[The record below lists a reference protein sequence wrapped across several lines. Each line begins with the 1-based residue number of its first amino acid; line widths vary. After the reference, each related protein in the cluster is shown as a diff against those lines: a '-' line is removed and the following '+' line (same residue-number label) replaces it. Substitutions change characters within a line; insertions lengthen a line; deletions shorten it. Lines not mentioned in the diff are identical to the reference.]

1 MTPKITAFITQ
12 LQDFTDDQKASLA
25 DKLDNFAKSLAWLD
39 ARRNLFGRFDM
50 GDERVDQVAELA
62 ANCADWFLSGPQFIM
77 AGEAA
82 MLAALELLDGEI
94 EPYFLGM
101 FGLDRDALQTVQT
114 TSATKKRRR

>member
-12 LQDFTDDQKASLA
+12 LQDFTDDQKVSLA
-25 DKLDNFAKSLAWLD
+25 DKLDTFAKSLAWLD
-39 ARRNLFGRFDM
+39 ARRNLFGRFDT

-94 EPYFLGM
+94 EPFFLNM

-114 TSATKKRRR
+114 NSATKKRKR